1 MWGGK
6 GQRRG
11 VDGEGWEAMGMG
23 RLMVRERGQGMGRDG
38 FQGDGQG
45 DGQAEGDGRR
55 GGRGKPGGTAQLH

>member
-1 MWGGK
+1 M
-6 GQRRG
+6 
-11 VDGEGWEAMGMG
+11 DGEGWEAMGMG

-45 DGQAEGDGRR
+45 DGQGEGDGRR